1 MQVFKSTAPEPERPE
16 VHAVPDISVVVPTFN
31 EATNLPEL
39 FERLLAFV
47 QESKLSIETIVVDDA
62 SPDGTG
68 VIAEQLAIKHNGS
81 LSARVLHRPAKLG
94 LSSALYDGIQ
104 MSRGLWVAMLDGDNS
119 HDIRSL
125 KSMYRAA
132 QEGVDVVIGSRYV
145 EGGRIEDWPF
155 RRRMISR
162 GATVLAR
169 VAFRLAVKDPMSGFA
184 LIRHDAAAR
193 LPELLNPRT
202 YKFLL
207 ELLVRVRPLSIRE
220 VPIVFRTRRH
230 GDSKLSGQEFVEFG
244 ALLVYLLR
252 ERYLPKSAR

>member
-1 MQVFKSTAPEPERPE
+1 MQVFESPALEPQRFE
-16 VHAVPDISVVVPTFN
+16 VQSLPDISVVVPTFN

-47 QESKLSIETIVVDDA
+47 RESKLSIETIVVDDA

-104 MSRGLWVAMLDGDNS
+104 ISRGSWVAMLDGDNS

-125 KSMYRAA
+125 KDMFRAA
-132 QEGVDVVIGSRYV
+132 QDGVDVVIGSRYV
-145 EGGRIEDWPF
+145 EGGRIEDWPS
-155 RRRMISR
+155 RRRFISR
-162 GATVLAR
+162 VATVLAR
-169 VAFRLAVKDPMSGFA
+169 TLFHLEVKDPMSGFA
-184 LIRHDAAAR
+184 LIRRDAAAR

-207 ELLVRVRPLSIRE
+207 ELLVRVRPLRVRE
-220 VPIVFRTRRH
+220 VPIVFRNRRN
-230 GDSKLSGQEFVEFG
+230 GDSKLSGKEFVEFG
-244 ALLVYLLR
+244 VLLVYLLR
-252 ERYLPKSAR
+252 ERYVAKAAW